1 MKPRNSLR
9 HRWKDPSGSSEWGLV
24 TQNLHKVPC
33 GCILRCGREPTD
45 VLVHKKLKSA
55 VAEVIGEGFTKEVEM
70 FEKGKKKVNLDQTSI
85 PHQALDRPRSAD
97 HRK

>member
-24 TQNLHKVPC
+24 TQNSHKAPC
-33 GCILRCGREPTD
+33 SRILRCGREPTD
-45 VLVHKKLKSA
+45 VLAHKKPKSA
-55 VAEVIGEGFTKEVEM
+55 VAEVTGEGFTEEVEM
-70 FEKGKKKVNLDQTSI
+70 LEKGKKKVNLEQTSI
-85 PHQALDRPRSAD
+85 SHQALDRPRSAD